1 MCPSILP
8 DGGGQAEVRVG
19 GGPSGIVYGLQVP
32 PQALVPAP
40 GVGLSH
46 AGGGKVRAGGRSGRA
61 VCPSWGVPAGTAVLP
76 ARRSR
81 PHHVF
86 CVRFGLRFGLKV
98 GTQKEG
104 ENSIHSLDSAYYF
117 FFLPRAPSSSCK
129 YCFRPG
135 FVCRPFSQSEQVC

>member
-1 MCPSILP
+1 MFAQSCPSILP
-8 DGGGQAEVRVG
+8 GGGQAEVRVG

-40 GVGLSH
+40 RVGVNH
-46 AGGGKVRAGGRSGRA
+46 ADPVDRSGRA

-104 ENSIHSLDSAYYF
+104 KNIIYSLDSA
-117 FFLPRAPSSSCK
+117 
-129 YCFRPG
+129 
-135 FVCRPFSQSEQVC
+135 

>member
-1 MCPSILP
+1 M
-8 DGGGQAEVRVG
+8 G

-46 AGGGKVRAGGRSGRA
+46 AGGGKVRAGGLPLLG
-61 VCPSWGVPAGTAVLP
+61 GVPAGTAVLP

-86 CVRFGLRFGLKV
+86 CVRFGLRFGLKLVRVRHTKGGRKQYLQLKDGALGAYSHPDAGGGREHV
-98 GTQKEG
+98 GARG
-104 ENSIHSLDSAYYF
+104 NSCDRGVMSN
-117 FFLPRAPSSSCK
+117 
-129 YCFRPG
+129 
-135 FVCRPFSQSEQVC
+135 E

>member
-1 MCPSILP
+1 ML
-8 DGGGQAEVRVG
+8 
-19 GGPSGIVYGLQVP
+19 
-32 PQALVPAP
+32 
-40 GVGLSH
+40 
-46 AGGGKVRAGGRSGRA
+46 AGGRSGRA

-104 ENSIHSLDSAYYF
+104 ENIIYSLDSAYYYY
-117 FFLPRAPSSSCK
+117 FLPELHLQAVNTVFDLLLCAEL
-129 YCFRPG
+129 YNTA
-135 FVCRPFSQSEQVC
+135 

>member
-1 MCPSILP
+1 MEALFKLYVCHVCCKMMVCVPCILP
-8 DGGGQAEVRVG
+8 GGGQAEVRVG

-46 AGGGKVRAGGRSGRA
+46 AGGGKVRAGGLPLLGGACRHRSAPG
-61 VCPSWGVPAGTAVLP
+61 

-104 ENSIHSLDSAYYF
+104 ENSIYSLDSA
-117 FFLPRAPSSSCK
+117 
-129 YCFRPG
+129 
-135 FVCRPFSQSEQVC
+135 